1 MKRTLKIRHY
11 GRYVDDFL
19 LMHEDRSVLEASIPT
34 IRDFLRDVL
43 RLQLHPKKIMLRSV
57 RDGFPFLGGYVKPYR
72 TYLGNRTKGNFSER
86 AAHWNALAG
95 KEGLPESLRPAF
107 LASVNSY
114 LGLFGHFDAFRIRKK
129 YATERISPE
138 TRKGFRIG
146 KRFLKLSL
154 PKGQGK

>member
-86 AAHWNALAG
+86 AAHWNALA
-95 KEGLPESLRPAF
+95 
-107 LASVNSY
+107 
-114 LGLFGHFDAFRIRKK
+114 
-129 YATERISPE
+129 
-138 TRKGFRIG
+138 
-146 KRFLKLSL
+146 
-154 PKGQGK
+154 

>member
-1 MKRTLKIRHY
+1 M
-11 GRYVDDFL
+11 DDFL
-19 LMHEDRSVLEASIPT
+19 LMHENRSVLEASIPK

-43 RLQLHPKKIMLRSV
+43 RLQLHPNKIMLRTV

-86 AAHWNALAG
+86 AAQWNALAG
-95 KEGLPESLRPAF
+95 KGGLPDSLRPAF

-114 LGLFGHFDAFRIRKK
+114 LGLLGHFDAFRIRKK

-146 KRFLKLSL
+146 RRFLKLSL
-154 PKGQGK
+154 PKGKR